1 MFMDVVFGG
10 FEAST
15 SWGSYATDRPRVV
28 DRVFSG
34 EILVGLPDTDE
45 VPPSGGTIPSWMASW
60 LPFIHFP
67 LCVGRNPRTSL
78 VRETM
83 LLLSFLKALLGA

>member
-1 MFMDVVFGG
+1 MFVDVEFGG
-10 FEAST
+10 VEASA

-28 DRVFSG
+28 DRVFLG
-34 EILVGLPDTDE
+34 EILVGLLDNA

-67 LCVGRNPRTSL
+67 QCTGGTWS
-78 VRETM
+78 
-83 LLLSFLKALLGA
+83 GQQH